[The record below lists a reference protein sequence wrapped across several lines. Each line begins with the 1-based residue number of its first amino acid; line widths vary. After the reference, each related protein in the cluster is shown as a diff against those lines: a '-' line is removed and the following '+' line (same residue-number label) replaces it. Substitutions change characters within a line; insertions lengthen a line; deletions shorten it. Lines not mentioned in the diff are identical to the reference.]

1 MLKAETPYNIIQALS
16 ESEVVRLYQMLGV
29 QPTLKSKPTQN
40 KKKSIITDAEA
51 TEYLLRKLKR
61 YP

>member
-1 MLKAETPYNIIQALS
+1 MKAETPYNVIQALP
-16 ESEVVRLYQMLGV
+16 ESEVARLYQMLGV
-29 QPTLKSKPTQN
+29 QPILKSKP
-40 KKKSIITDAEA
+40 KKHTKSPLITDAEA

>member
-1 MLKAETPYNIIQALS
+1 MLKAETLYNIIQALS
-16 ESEVVRLYQMLGV
+16 ESEVARLYQMLGV
-29 QPTLKSKPTQN
+29 QPTLKSKPTKN
-40 KKKSIITDAEA
+40 KKKSIVTDAEA

>member
-1 MLKAETPYNIIQALS
+1 MLKAETPYNIIQSLS
-16 ESEVVRLYQMLGV
+16 ESEVARLYQMLGV
-29 QPTLKSKPTQN
+29 QPNLKSKPTQN

-51 TEYLLRKLKR
+51 TEYLLKKLKR

>member
-16 ESEVVRLYQMLGV
+16 ESEVARLYQMLGV
-29 QPTLKSKPTQN
+29 QSNLKSKPKEN
-40 KKKSIITDAEA
+40 KKKPLITDAEA

-61 YP
+61 Y